1 MGGLY
6 TSDRPALASGFS
18 MQQHPSPESQ
28 SGMQAYD
35 IVMLVVLGAT
45 AFLGFR
51 RGLAWQVASVGAIVA
66 SYVVAI
72 RFRDVVAP
80 HLRATPPWNTFLAM
94 LILYVATSFSIW
106 VLFQLVRGMIDRL
119 KLKEFDQQ
127 LGLIFGLAKG
137 VLLCV
142 VITFFA
148 VTLLGPDLR
157 RQIIESHSGLYIA
170 RLLNEADSI
179 MPAELHEYLDPYMD
193 KLGQHLQGSE
203 TQGGEPEEQGEL
215 EEMQRWLKKE
225 ADQLLGE
232 SSDQQGASSDSGQ
245 PPESQTLPVGESAS
259 EQGSDGGLEEPGTE
273 SGTGGSYY
281 RRMPGTTP
289 DSSKET
295 APESRGR
302 WPRLFPRRGGA

>member
-1 MGGLY
+1 
-6 TSDRPALASGFS
+6 
-18 MQQHPSPESQ
+18 
-28 SGMQAYD
+28 MQAYD

-45 AFLGFR
+45 AFFGFR

-80 HLRATPPWNTFLAM
+80 HLRAAPPWNTFLAM
-94 LILYVATSFSIW
+94 LILYVATSFAIW

-127 LGLIFGLAKG
+127 LGLLFGLAKG

-157 RQIIESHSGLYIA
+157 TQIIESHSGLYIA

-193 KLGQHLQGSE
+193 KLGQHLQGAE
-203 TQGGEPEEQGEL
+203 RQGGDAEGQGEL
-215 EEMQRWLKKE
+215 DETQRWLKKE
-225 ADQLLGE
+225 AGELLGE
-232 SSDQQGASSDSGQ
+232 SGESSAASSETVA
-245 PPESQTLPVGESAS
+245 PKESQTLPVGEPAAERSSSEKPEDAS
-259 EQGSDGGLEEPGTE
+259 E
-273 SGTGGSYY
+273 TGGSFY
-281 RRMPGTTP
+281 RRV
-289 DSSKET
+289 
-295 APESRGR
+295 PESAPGSDPESDPQTRGR
-302 WPRLFPRRGGA
+302 WPRLFPRRGGAS